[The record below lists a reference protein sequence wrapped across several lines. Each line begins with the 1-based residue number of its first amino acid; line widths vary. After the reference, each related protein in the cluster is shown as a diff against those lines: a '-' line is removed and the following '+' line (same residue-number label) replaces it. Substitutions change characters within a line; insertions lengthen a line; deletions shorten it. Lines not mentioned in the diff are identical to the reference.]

1 MSGLDDLNANTPTGL
16 ASPTQGD
23 DELRAIKA
31 RVKEYAYVEHAY
43 DGKHKFPIVSILPAN
58 DSSSSRLV
66 IKTTVGLLDE
76 LYYDTGAAW
85 VKITRNNDIADAL
98 SGLSVHAASN
108 PIDHAAGSIVTATLA
123 NDCVTANKIGN
134 GAIQC
139 HHMDAAQ
146 AIYPDFT
153 TAPLV
158 NGSDLDATWHTHSQ
172 YDLGGGGSSGV
183 NFLSSVLL
191 AASGSGDIAWTTI
204 NANTLSGGVIPVTA
218 KAVMLSINI
227 SLINN
232 GFSESFTGVNIY
244 GRKTVG
250 SPSIIMIQYRVPTA
264 VSGEDLLSSQ
274 SICPMTGT
282 DGKFDV
288 SVTNTAANV
297 GTWDIS
303 IFGYYL

>member
-1 MSGLDDLNANTPTGL
+1 MAGLDDLNENTPTGL
-16 ASPTQGD
+16 NSPIQGD

-31 RVKEYAYVEHAY
+31 KTKEFASIEHAY
-43 DGKHKFPIVSILPAN
+43 NGRHKFPIVSILPAN
-58 DSSSSRLV
+58 DSNSRRIV
-66 IKTTVGLLDE
+66 IKTTVGMLDA
-76 LYYDTGAAW
+76 LYYDNGSEW
-85 VKITRNNDIADAL
+85 VQLTDLETLINHI
-98 SGLSVHAASN
+98 SSN
-108 PIDHAAGSIVTATLA
+108 PIDHVDGSITTAKLN
-123 NDCVTANKIGN
+123 NDCVTADKIGN

-146 AIYPDFT
+146 AVYPDFS
-153 TAPLV
+153 TAALV

-172 YDLGGGGSSGV
+172 YEAVEGGGGSSGV

-227 SLINN
+227 SLVYS
-232 GFSESFTGVNIY
+232 GVDESLTGVTIY
-244 GRKTVG
+244 GRKASG
-250 SPSIIMIQYRVPTA
+250 HPSITMNQHRVPTTVA
-264 VSGEDLLSSQ
+264 SGSLLSTQ
-274 SICPMTGT
+274 AICPMTGT
-282 DGKFDV
+282 DGKFDF
-288 SVTNTAANV
+288 SVTGTAAFM